1 MKLPYLLVGTFLAQT
16 LAFFFFVLRPWHP
29 CRSARPGSSR
39 VGSAVNARTAE
50 SAAATSAE
58 AKKEDYA
65 DVEDHIRDEEE
76 EEEEAQVRGFYI
88 FLKKEKKTA
97 K

>member
-1 MKLPYLLVGTFLAQT
+1 M
-16 LAFFFFVLRPWHP
+16 AFFSRSETLVYP

-50 SAAATSAE
+50 SVAAASAE
-58 AKKEDYA
+58 VKKEDYA

-76 EEEEAQVRGFYI
+76 EEEAQVRRFDI
-88 FLKKEKKTA
+88 KKRK
-97 K
+97 